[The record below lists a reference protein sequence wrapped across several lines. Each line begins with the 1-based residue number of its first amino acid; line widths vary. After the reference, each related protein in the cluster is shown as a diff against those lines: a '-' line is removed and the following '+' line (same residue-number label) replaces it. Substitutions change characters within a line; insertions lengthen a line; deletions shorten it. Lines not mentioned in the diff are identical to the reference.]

1 MTPDQIKYQLSTI
14 YDSEFNRIY
23 SFFYYKTLSKDL
35 AEDLTSETFLALANI
50 LSGHSDKK
58 IENLKSFLF
67 GIAKNV
73 FVKYLQRKYR
83 GEIPFSNFGEDFE
96 NYIDTFVDK
105 SQKREPLEDK
115 LIPYL
120 KYLPKKQ
127 AIVLE
132 LRFIQKLTLT
142 EICTKLGKN
151 MNYVKTTQKRAF
163 KSLKDA
169 IESTLEP
176 L

>member
-1 MTPDQIKYQLSTI
+1 MTPDNIKYQLSTI
-14 YDSEFNRIY
+14 YDSEFHRIY
-23 SFFYYKTLSKDL
+23 SFFYYKTLSKDI

-50 LSGHSDKK
+50 LSGSSDKQ
-58 IENLKSFLF
+58 IDNLKGFLF

-73 FVKYLQRKYR
+73 FVKYLQKKYR

-96 NYIDTFVDK
+96 NYVDNFVEK
-105 SQKREPLEDK
+105 SYKSEPLEDK

-120 KYLPKKQ
+120 QYLPKKQ

-132 LRFIQKLTLT
+132 LRFIQKLTLS

-151 MNYVKTTQKRAF
+151 MNYVKTTQKRGL

-169 IESTLEP
+169 IETSL
-176 L
+176 